1 LRATGVGEKPM
12 KRTALL
18 LLRALGIMFVGFGV
32 VLLLYSTLLA
42 ATSASFISAVSPEVA
57 TIAFFAI
64 MMPFILP
71 AALCFVVGFTGVYMS
86 RDIGNYENP
95 EGLVDIHARLKRL
108 EYIVDNNFE
117 VVTKKLD
124 KKEQEKRVIS
134 EDTILKAM
142 D

>member
-1 LRATGVGEKPM
+1 M

-42 ATSASFISAVSPEVA
+42 ATSASFISAVSPDAA

-71 AALCFVVGFTGVYMS
+71 AALCFVIGFTGVYMS

-124 KKEQEKRVIS
+124 KKEQEKRAAA
-134 EDTILKAM
+134 EDTMMKAM